1 MMSDQVVGC
10 LIAESDE
17 LDRQFVRGVI
27 SKIHGVRVFEA
38 GTAEEA
44 LRTAEGEELG
54 VIVLG
59 IESPQGDAFDL
70 CRAFRRIYYQRP
82 LQIVLLSTTWE
93 SEHLSR
99 AVDAGFD
106 DVIRRPVEAVEMEI
120 RVKSAL
126 AHFFTQ
132 TMIYGDRE
140 FYRNAVKQEEEL
152 SSRVLDQNMNLKR
165 AYQNIEIINL
175 ELERNNRELQ
185 RIARY
190 DILSGLMNRMSLFT
204 MIDVEIERA
213 VRTGSTLC
221 GIMMDIDFFKNINDS
236 CGHQCGDMVIRMIG
250 DVLKEELRKYD
261 HAGRYG
267 GEEFFILLPNTSMPQ
282 ARRFGER
289 FRVALEEKQVEC
301 DGTIVPVTASL
312 GIAQFRSGESREMW
326 ISRADRT
333 MYMAKQ
339 NGRNRVEIET
349 ALTY

>member
-1 MMSDQVVGC
+1 MSDQVVGC
-10 LIAESDE
+10 LIAESNE
-17 LDRQFVRGVI
+17 LDRQFVRGVVT
-27 SKIHGVRVFEA
+27 SMNGVRVFEA
-38 GTAEEA
+38 RSSEEA
-44 LRTAEGEELG
+44 LRTAESEELG
-54 VIVLG
+54 IIFLG
-59 IESPQGDAFDL
+59 IEDSADDAFGL

-82 LQIVLLSTTWE
+82 LQIALLTDTWE
-93 SEHLSR
+93 AEHLSR
-99 AVDAGFD
+99 AVDAGCD
-106 DVIRRPVEAVEMEI
+106 DIIRKPVEALDMGI

-126 AHFFTQ
+126 THYFAQ
-132 TMIYGDRE
+132 AQIYGDRE

-190 DILSGLMNRMSLFT
+190 DVLSGLMNRMSLFT

-213 VRTGSTLC
+213 LRTGSTLC
-221 GIMMDIDFFKNINDS
+221 GIMLDIDFFKNINDGF
-236 CGHQCGDMVIRMIG
+236 GHQCGDMVIRMIG

-267 GEEFFILLPNTSMPQ
+267 GEEFFILLPNTSIQQ

-289 FRVALEEKQVEC
+289 FRIALEEKQVEC
-301 DGTIVPVTASL
+301 DGTAVPVTASL
-312 GIAQFRSGESREMW
+312 GIALFRSGESREMW

-333 MYMAKQ
+333 MYAAKQ
-339 NGRNRVEIET
+339 NGRNRVEIEGVQN
-349 ALTY
+349 Y